1 MFSASEVK
9 LNKCSNLCQTI
20 LFHLSKTCLCVCQ
33 SICIYYFEIY
43 YNFTFDWDD
52 QLGYNWKDFVSS
64 MLQHI
69 MNTLSGKE
77 LVRMLGFAETVEEKW

>member
-1 MFSASEVK
+1 MCAR
-9 LNKCSNLCQTI
+9 
-20 LFHLSKTCLCVCQ
+20 LFVFITLKYIV
-33 SICIYYFEIY
+33 
-43 YNFTFDWDD
+43 NFTFDWDD

>member
-1 MFSASEVK
+1 MCARVFVFITLKYIA
-9 LNKCSNLCQTI
+9 
-20 LFHLSKTCLCVCQ
+20 
-33 SICIYYFEIY
+33 
-43 YNFTFDWDD
+43 NFTFDWDD